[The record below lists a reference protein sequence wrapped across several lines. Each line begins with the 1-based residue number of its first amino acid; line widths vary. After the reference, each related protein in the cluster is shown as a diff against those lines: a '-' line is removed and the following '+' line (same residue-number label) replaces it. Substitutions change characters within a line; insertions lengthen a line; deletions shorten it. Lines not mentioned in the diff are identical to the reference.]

1 VTRTVSLTAPTTLL
15 LLISGL
21 AFAHGPG
28 ISMTHTSFD
37 PAEISVPVGQ
47 VVHFTCLESVPRGLQ
62 VVADDGGFQSPRLA
76 RGEGFHHTFEK
87 PGTYPYHLQQDP
99 SVRGTIVVEPAK
111 E

>member
-1 VTRTVSLTAPTTLL
+1 VTRIVSLTALTTLL
-15 LLISGL
+15 LLMAGL

-28 ISMTHTSFD
+28 IAMTRASFD
-37 PAEISVPVGQ
+37 PAEIRVPVGQ

-99 SVRGTIVVEPAK
+99 SVQGTIVVEPATD
-111 E
+111 